1 MHFSESS
8 IFLEIKW
15 INNNTMRFKRILL
28 KLVIFIYCL
37 IKFKSVKLAYH
48 LSYFNT
54 TIDHI
59 ANIKKEGDFVVFKQ
73 TSNKIFIHHLP
84 IFRFS
89 INQAFELLQNKKFTV
104 VSLSDRGFL
113 LSIDGLLF
121 NVYSLS
127 NMAVLYEVFME
138 QIYSVSLISK
148 ELVVMDIG
156 MNVGV
161 AAQYFASMSQVL
173 VVYGFEPFLET
184 YQEALDNIALN
195 PVIGK
200 KIICN
205 NYGISNVTEERAIS
219 FFDSGLLSA
228 STISNS
234 ANIYGMDTTK
244 TITVK
249 LKAITEVFDTIITNH
264 PTNSI
269 LLKVDCEGEEYAIF
283 DMLSKTNY
291 LQKVAC
297 ALIEWHEK
305 GGDVIMNVLKENN
318 FQMLLLP
325 HATHNCGMI
334 YAFKN

>member
-1 MHFSESS
+1 
-8 IFLEIKW
+8 
-15 INNNTMRFKRILL
+15 
-28 KLVIFIYCL
+28 
-37 IKFKSVKLAYH
+37 
-48 LSYFNT
+48 
-54 TIDHI
+54 
-59 ANIKKEGDFVVFKQ
+59 
-73 TSNKIFIHHLP
+73 
-84 IFRFS
+84 
-89 INQAFELLQNKKFTV
+89 
-104 VSLSDRGFL
+104 
-113 LSIDGLLF
+113 
-121 NVYSLS
+121 
-127 NMAVLYEVFME
+127 
-138 QIYSVSLISK
+138 
-148 ELVVMDIG
+148 MDIG

-249 LKAITEVFDTIITNH
+249 LKSITEVFDAIITNH